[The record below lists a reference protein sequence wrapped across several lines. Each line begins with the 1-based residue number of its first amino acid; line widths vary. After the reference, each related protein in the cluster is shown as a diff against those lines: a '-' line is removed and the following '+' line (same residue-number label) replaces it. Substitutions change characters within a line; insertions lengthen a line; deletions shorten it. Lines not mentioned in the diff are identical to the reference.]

1 MSGRRALVLAAMV
14 CGVVSLA
21 APPGAGGPPLQVVSD
36 PAVPAVATVILEGV
50 ATVILQSV
58 PVLRLRGPD
67 AESRAAEV
75 ARRLTDILA
84 AAAPPFTV
92 SVASRGKSADLL
104 LNGRHLVTVDAAQA
118 QANRTTPLEL
128 AHAWA
133 DRLRQAL
140 ARNTVTLT
148 PSVLA
153 LRPGERATVAVSAF
167 LPGPVTIG
175 PHDERVVVARLA
187 AGGVSVEARAIG
199 SVTVPVSVGG
209 GVAAL
214 AVIVRRP
221 AGAIPDTLAVRV
233 TGDLG
238 SPAVVREA
246 VQRRIE
252 QAVLMEPGTS
262 LTLGPIHIDEAG
274 LAADPPIFAVPVSLR
289 SPYALPVEGVIRVT
303 VVRESVDVVDPALL
317 LVSNRPEAVLAD
329 GVLFEEVVDARRPTR
344 LLYHHQNGT
353 PDRSR
358 VLTIA
363 LTNRADRP
371 AELLLISGLA
381 GPSPDTLFVGSAS
394 TARFLQNLVAGR
406 GYILELPPRSTYA
419 FTAQTMAPL
428 QLVSG
433 LLQFQLLAGEHL
445 EVRIATRLPWLLDR
459 TVAIPVNQIAY
470 PHPKGIFAAPTVEV
484 ARTVDVLQT
493 TTLIDLGVAAA
504 LRDLRTDEPLV
515 GDYGVVY
522 RLTISAANPFPH
534 DLRAN
539 LVATAAGGAAR
550 GVFLIDGRLV
560 EMAIYRGFEERT
572 LATLT
577 VPAGQRIT
585 TLIVTMPTAGSY
597 YPVRLSL
604 RPQP

>member
-1 MSGRRALVLAAMV
+1 MSRRRALAAAAAV
-14 CGVVSLA
+14 CTAVALTA
-21 APPGAGGPPLQVVSD
+21 TPGAGAPPLQVVLQ
-36 PAVPAVATVILEGV
+36 PGLPVVATL
-50 ATVILQSV
+50 ILQEV
-58 PVLRLRGPD
+58 PVLRLRGTD
-67 AESRAAEV
+67 AEARAAEV
-75 ARRLTDILA
+75 ARRLTVILA
-84 AAAPPFTV
+84 GAAPPFVV
-92 SVASRGKSADLL
+92 SVTPRGKVADLL
-104 LNGRHLVTVDAAQA
+104 LNGRHLVTVDGAQA
-118 QANRTTPLEL
+118 QAGGRTPLDL
-128 AHAWA
+128 ARAWA
-133 DRLRQAL
+133 ERLRQAL
-140 ARNTVTLT
+140 ARNTVTLS
-148 PSVLA
+148 PAVLV
-153 LRPGERATVAVSAF
+153 LRPGERASASVSAF
-167 LPGPVTIG
+167 LPGPVTVG
-175 PHDERVVVARLA
+175 PHDERVAVARA
-187 AGGVSVEARAIG
+187 ADGVVSVEARALG
-199 SVTVPVSVGG
+199 STSVPVSVGAG
-209 GVAAL
+209 QAVL
-214 AVIVRRP
+214 AIVVRRP
-221 AGAIPDTLAVRV
+221 AGVIPDSLTVRV
-233 TGDLG
+233 TGDLR
-238 SPAVVREA
+238 SPAVIREA

-252 QAVLMEPGTS
+252 QAVFREPGAS
-262 LTLGPIHIDEAG
+262 LTLGPILVDEAA
-274 LAADPPIFAVPVSLR
+274 LAADPPVVWVPVSLR
-289 SPYALPVEGVIRVT
+289 SPYALPVEGTIRVT
-303 VVRESVDVVDPALL
+303 VVRESVEVQDPALL

-363 LTNRADRP
+363 LTNPGHRP

-381 GPSPDTLFVGSAS
+381 GPSPDPLFVGAAA
-394 TARFLQNLVAGR
+394 TARFLQHLAAAR
-406 GYILELPPRSTYA
+406 GYVLEIPARSTYA

-433 LLQFQLLAGEHL
+433 ILQFQLLAGEQL
-445 EVRIATRLPWLLDR
+445 EVRIATRLPWLLER

-484 ARTVDVLQT
+484 ARTVDLLQA
-493 TTLIDLGVAAA
+493 TTLVDLGWAAA

-522 RLTISAANPFPH
+522 RLTITAVNPLPH
-534 DLRAN
+534 DLRAD

-577 VPAGQRIT
+577 VPAGQRLT
-585 TLIVTMPTAGSY
+585 TQILTMPTAGSS